1 MTDRGMT
8 AGDTA
13 AGGVGDRGRAAWRAA
28 GKTLVAKAIAE
39 FCYEEL
45 LTPTTGADQ
54 QHLDFPA
61 ATYTFTATRGA
72 FGAWR
77 VAEDSIRRQDHA
89 AATIADGGPPSV
101 PAEDPLLFLTDARTA
116 LGLDGPTLAEALR
129 DLTATWTADAHLLA
143 TQPTAAGLAELSYAE
158 LESWQQGH
166 PCILLNKGRLGFSA
180 ADTRRYAPEH
190 RQHFR
195 LPWLAVHRELAA
207 FAAVPGLSADTLLAE
222 ELDPATRQRFA
233 ARLEHPADYV
243 WLPVHP
249 FHLEN
254 AVRPLFAQQLAEGRI
269 VELGEAPDHYRA
281 LASVR
286 TLVNVDHP
294 HKRNVKLALL
304 IRNTLVW
311 RGLPAESAAQAPEV
325 TRWLHLLPHRDPYLA
340 GRMDLL
346 GEVAS
351 VAVHHPGFAA
361 VPDAPYRY
369 HELLGAIW
377 REPATGYLAEGER
390 ARSLATL
397 LLTGADGRALIA
409 ELVERSTADARTWLA
424 AFLRAVLPG
433 LLHALHGNGIAF
445 CPHGENTLVV
455 YGPDELPRRI
465 MLKDFAEDVKL
476 RTEDLPGYAD
486 LAEPAKAVLLRWRPD
501 QLAHSILSAMF
512 TGHFRFLT
520 PILDRH
526 LGVGE
531 DEFWGLVRAELLA
544 YRARFPELAAQHE
557 EYGFTAPE
565 FDRVSLNREQLTGGG
580 FHDRAEKDEN
590 FDVIHRTVRNPLC
603 ANTSAPVVTPP
614 SG

>member
-1 MTDRGMT
+1 MT
-8 AGDTA
+8 
-13 AGGVGDRGRAAWRAA
+13 AWRAA
-28 GKTLVAKAIAE
+28 GKALVAKAIAE

-45 LTPTTGADQ
+45 LTPVPEAD
-54 QHLDFPA
+54 HYRLDFPA
-61 ATYTFTATRGA
+61 ATYTFAATRGA

-77 VAEDSIRRQDHA
+77 VEEDSVRRAPRNGPHQSDLGPSSP
-89 AATIADGGPPSV
+89 GGSLGT
-101 PAEDPLLFLTDARTA
+101 PAEDPLLFLTDARAA
-116 LGLDGPTLAEALR
+116 LGLDGPTTAEALR
-129 DLTATWTADAHLLA
+129 DLTATWTADTQLLA
-143 TQPTAAGLAELSYAE
+143 TLPTAAGLADLPYAE
-158 LESWQQGH
+158 LESWQSGH
-166 PCILLNKGRLGFSA
+166 PCIVLNKGRLGFSA
-180 ADTRRYAPEH
+180 ADARRYAPEH
-190 RQHFR
+190 RQTFR
-195 LPWLAVHRELAA
+195 LPWLAVHRDLAA
-207 FAAVPGLSADTLLAE
+207 FAAVPGLTADTLLAE
-222 ELDPATRQRFA
+222 ELAPETRAEFA
-233 ARLEHPADYV
+233 ARLDHARQEQAEPADAADYV

-254 AVRPLFAQQLAEGRI
+254 AVRPLFAQQLAEGSV
-269 VELGEAPDHYRA
+269 VELGEAPDRYRA

-294 HKRNVKLALL
+294 DKHNVKLALL

-311 RGLPAESAAQAPEV
+311 RGLPAESAAQAPEI
-325 TRWLHLLPHRDPYLA
+325 TRWLHRLPHRDPYLA

-351 VAVHHPGFAA
+351 VAVRHPGFAA

-377 REPATGYLAEGER
+377 REPATGYLTEGER

-397 LLTGADGRALIA
+397 LLTGADGRALVA
-409 ELVERSTADARTWLA
+409 ELVERSGADPRTWLA

-486 LAEPAKAVLLRWRPD
+486 LAQAAKAVLLRWRPD

-531 DEFWGLVRAELLA
+531 DEFWAMVRAELLA
-544 YRARFPELAAQHE
+544 YRARFPELATQHE

-590 FDVIHRTVRNPLC
+590 FDVVHRTVRNPL
-603 ANTSAPVVTPP
+603 AEVTAPSA
-614 SG
+614 